1 MFSSL
6 KSLLKSFLWGGV
18 RKLGLFIGLNGIK
31 CCHALVLVQSY
42 SSDIDPSLFGHS
54 IDVQI
59 LASDLPVTDVARHH
73 GAVANPSFF

>member
-1 MFSSL
+1 M
-6 KSLLKSFLWGGV
+6 
-18 RKLGLFIGLNGIK
+18 GLSVVML
-31 CCHALVLVQSY
+31 LVLVQSY